1 MENLRTSIFYVNLA
15 VGHNQPLGLNK
26 FMIHRL
32 AFSNFYS
39 FKNKVEIDFV
49 VDKHAPETDAY
60 FTDEHD
66 NRVSKIMTVVGANAS
81 GKSNLLRSLSF
92 LKWFITDSFSLDP
105 KSEIDRDFEP
115 FLFCSEKKST
125 NFELVFEIESE
136 IYQYILELTKI
147 QVVTETLKIKNNE
160 TKKWNIVFDR
170 SLKKGTQE
178 YELNFTKLDVP
189 TEFEKL
195 IRANAS
201 VLSTAKL
208 INNLLAVKL
217 VDYFSKIQSSFDNNL
232 NNSNKKLGGAV
243 FEAAKFFHSKP
254 EIKEKAEKIL
264 RRFDLGISK
273 LLIEKF
279 EMNDGKILHFPMS
292 YHKFTDSA
300 EEAQLSL
307 FDESGGTRNL
317 FVILKDI
324 LAALETGDIVVFD
337 ELDNNLHP
345 LMIPELV
352 NLFRSEN
359 YNPKHAQILFS
370 THNAQILNEL
380 DKQQIVIVEKDDMNI
395 SSAWKLSDI
404 EGVRSDDNYYAKY
417 MAGFYGGVPKF

>member
-1 MENLRTSIFYVNLA
+1 
-15 VGHNQPLGLNK
+15 
-26 FMIHRL
+26 MIHRL

-39 FKNKVEIDFV
+39 FKERVEVDFV

-60 FTDEHD
+60 FKDAYD
-66 NRVSKIMTVVGANAS
+66 NRISKIMTVVGANAS
-81 GKSNLLRSLSF
+81 GKSNLLKSLPF

-115 FLFCSEKKST
+115 FLFCSEKKTS
-125 NFELVFEIESE
+125 NFELIFEIESE

-147 QVVTETLKIKNNE
+147 QVIKESLKVKNIE
-160 TKKWNIVFDR
+160 TKKWNVVFDR
-170 SLKKGTQE
+170 ALKEGGQE

-189 TEFEKL
+189 TEFERL
-195 IRANAS
+195 IRGNAS

-208 INNLLAVKL
+208 INNPLAIKL

-232 NNSNKKLGGAV
+232 NNSNKKIGSAV
-243 FEAAKFFHSKP
+243 FDAAKFFHSKP

-273 LLIEKF
+273 FAIKQF

-292 YHKFTDSA
+292 YHKFTDSIGEA
-300 EEAQLSL
+300 ELSL

-317 FVILKDI
+317 FVILRDI

-345 LMIPELV
+345 LMIPELI
-352 NLFRSEN
+352 NLFRSKN
-359 YNPKHAQILFS
+359 YNPRNAQILFS

-380 DKQQIVIVEKDDMNI
+380 DKQQIVIVEKDEMNI
-395 SSAWKLSDI
+395 SNAWKLSDI
-404 EGVRSDDNYYAKY
+404 EGVRPDDNYYAKY
-417 MAGFYGGVPKF
+417 MAGIYGGIPKF